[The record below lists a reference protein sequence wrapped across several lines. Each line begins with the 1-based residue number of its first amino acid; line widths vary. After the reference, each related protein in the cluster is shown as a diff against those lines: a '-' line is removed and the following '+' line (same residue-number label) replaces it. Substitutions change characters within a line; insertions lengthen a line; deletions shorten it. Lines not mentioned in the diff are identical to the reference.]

1 MLRHQWP
8 SHKTPRDATDW
19 LLHLRDMLTDIR
31 EIAVTTQ
38 QEAKEYSKSHHD
50 IKATETLFENDDK
63 VLVFSPVITGKRS
76 DKLADRWQG
85 PYKVLG
91 KVSPVTYIVDM
102 PERHKR
108 HRTVHVTAMKSW
120 IEPTLSILHIH
131 SVTPTDHD
139 LPDYRCE
146 SLVDL
151 NALTQSLSS
160 DKQEALKALLHRF
173 PEVMKPEPGHTHLAS
188 HRINTEEAL
197 PTALP
202 YYRCP
207 EVWKQPFK
215 EELQYLKENFL

>member
-1 MLRHQWP
+1 M
-8 SHKTPRDATDW
+8 
-19 LLHLRDMLTDIR
+19 
-31 EIAVTTQ
+31 
-38 QEAKEYSKSHHD
+38 
-50 IKATETLFENDDK
+50 IKCLF
-63 VLVFSPVITGKRS
+63 FPPVITGKRS

-91 KVSPVTYIVDM
+91 KVSPVTYIVNM

-108 HRTVHVTAMKSW
+108 HRTVHVTAMKSL
-120 IEPTLSILHIH
+120 EPTLSILHIHSILRIH

-146 SLVDL
+146 PLVDL
-151 NALTQSLSS
+151 NALTQTLSS

-188 HRINTEEAL
+188 HRINTEEVL
-197 PTALP
+197 PLALP
-202 YYRCP
+202 YYRCL

-215 EELQYLKENFL
+215 EELQYLKENFFIEESTSPWAAPKFAVPKKNGSIRLVVDYRRLNIVTVSDPYSMP